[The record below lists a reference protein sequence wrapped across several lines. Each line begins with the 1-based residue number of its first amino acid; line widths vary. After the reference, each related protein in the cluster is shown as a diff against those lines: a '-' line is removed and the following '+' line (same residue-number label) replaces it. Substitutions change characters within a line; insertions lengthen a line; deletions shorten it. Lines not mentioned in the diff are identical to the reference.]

1 MSQKMIVRSFWSIL
15 LVVYLIVGY
24 VRHALFVRTEWALDA
39 TLWDKFA
46 SYYLNGFILNF
57 VPAFV
62 ISLILGF
69 VLNYYMTNRSNS
81 NGKQSIANG
90 KQSIPNGKRKR

>member
-24 VRHALFVRTEWALDA
+24 VRQAMFVRTEWAPDA
-39 TLWDKFA
+39 TILDKFA
-46 SYYLNGFILNF
+46 SYYLDGFILNI

-62 ISLILGF
+62 IALILGF
-69 VLNYYMTNRSNS
+69 VLNYYMTNRSSSNNGHSTSKGKYTSS
-81 NGKQSIANG
+81 NGK
-90 KQSIPNGKRKR
+90 GKR

>member
-24 VRHALFVRTEWALDA
+24 VRQTLFVRTEWAPDA
-39 TLWDKFA
+39 TVWDKFA
-46 SYYLNGFILNF
+46 SYYLDGFILNF

-62 ISLILGF
+62 IALILGF
-69 VLNYYMTNRSNS
+69 VLNYYMTNRSSSSSIATSKNKHSSS
-81 NGKQSIANG
+81 NGK
-90 KQSIPNGKRKR
+90 GKR

>member
-15 LVVYLIVGY
+15 LVVYFIVGY
-24 VRHALFVRTEWALDA
+24 VRHALFVRTEWAIDA

-46 SYYLNGFILNF
+46 SYYLSHFISNI

-62 ISLILGF
+62 IALIIGF
-69 VLNYYMTNRSNS
+69 ILNYYMTNRSQTTNAQTS
-81 NGKQSIANG
+81 NKSTQSRV
-90 KQSIPNGKRKR
+90 KRKR

>member
-24 VRHALFVRTEWALDA
+24 VRQTLFVRTEWAPDA
-39 TLWDKFA
+39 SAWDKFA
-46 SYYLNGFILNF
+46 SYYLDGFILNF

-62 ISLILGF
+62 IALILGF
-69 VLNYYMTNRSNS
+69 VLNYYMTTRSSSIASSKGKQSNS
-81 NGKQSIANG
+81 NGK
-90 KQSIPNGKRKR
+90 GKR

>member
-24 VRHALFVRTEWALDA
+24 VRQTLFVRTEWAPDA
-39 TLWDKFA
+39 SVWDKFA
-46 SYYLNGFILNF
+46 SYFLDGFILNF

-62 ISLILGF
+62 IALILGF
-69 VLNYYMTNRSNS
+69 VLNYYMTNRLSSNASSKGKQSNS
-81 NGKQSIANG
+81 NGK
-90 KQSIPNGKRKR
+90 GKR